1 MSGKNMFN
9 VRIQTALEHSLVS
22 SFVRLC
28 AAGGVDAENANGELA
43 IRLDAIS
50 QLKLPEQDGTLS

>member
-1 MSGKNMFN
+1 MFN

-28 AAGGVDAENANGELA
+28 AAGGVDAENANRELA

-50 QLKLPEQDGTLS
+50 QLKLPEQDDILS